1 MHWLFLA
8 VAILFE
14 VAGTTAMKWSDG
26 LTKLFPTFSM
36 IVCYGISF
44 SSLALALKGMD
55 VSIAYAIWSGL
66 GIVLIS
72 IIGMFLFH
80 EPMHVMKATGIAFIV
95 IGVVMLK
102 SF

>member
-26 LTKLFPTFSM
+26 LTKLFPTSGM

-44 SSLALALKGMD
+44 SSLALALKGID

-66 GIVLIS
+66 GVVLIS

-80 EPMHVMKATGIAFIV
+80 EPMHVMKAIGIAFIV